1 MSIRA
6 PKLSRPI
13 EIYGQDESVFSQY
26 LFPQKSWVGPNQ
38 QRGLLPKS
46 LGEGLMISAFVSRDT
61 GFGMPISDENLATI
75 NASRQGKEYI
85 DKTAALEVYKSTR
98 KPALT
103 QSPFAIGTAF
113 TWRFISK
120 MLLIV

>member
-75 NASRQGKEYI
+75 NAIRQGKEYI
-85 DKTAALEVYKSTR
+85 AKTAALDVYKSTQ

-103 QSPFAIGTAF
+103 QSP
-113 TWRFISK
+113 
-120 MLLIV
+120 LINIY